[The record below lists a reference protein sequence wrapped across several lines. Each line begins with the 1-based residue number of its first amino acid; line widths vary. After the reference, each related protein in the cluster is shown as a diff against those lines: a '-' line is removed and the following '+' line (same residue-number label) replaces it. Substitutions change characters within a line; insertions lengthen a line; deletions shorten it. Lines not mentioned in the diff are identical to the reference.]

1 MKSIRTQMF
10 IYLIIATVIV
20 FGGLALLMDHALE
33 ALPEYTVMQFQA
45 IADARADELSKEL
58 GGIVD
63 LVQMT
68 SQTPLVRSMEI
79 ENIKPFLSTLIID
92 GKIRNMTISDVY
104 GNAWTTYDQNIDISG
119 QEQYHKLIIEGK
131 EFIISKPFYSPY
143 IKEDIPIITVSH
155 VIRDGEETLGLVNA
169 VVSAQ
174 FLDQVVSQI
183 EFKERGVAWI
193 IDDEG
198 RIVAHPEQDI
208 SIDYSLDDF
217 MSEEDSKVTIL
228 SQDSGSVYYKDS
240 SGLERIG
247 IFSTIDN
254 SDGWKLIISVT
265 SDEAFAEINE
275 INRDL
280 RNGFVA
286 AIIIIGFFSYVYSG
300 SISRPIMNLKKVFEQ
315 AAHGDLRAKADEMVN
330 NEVGLA
336 GRSFNLMIDQ
346 IKNLT
351 YRDPITEIYNYNRF
365 MFEMPGKFKQ
375 HLIDEKISYVAVL
388 SVNDFKKINSIGGY
402 NSGNFVLKE
411 LSGKLR
417 TFIRPDELVASSY
430 GDEIILFLSDLSE
443 NDISKRID
451 ALMELCSFRTS
462 ISGIEYHLSVSMG
475 ISLVESE
482 EFDPEDIVKRAK
494 IAKLMTK
501 KSGGDKFVLYNTSLH
516 ESVERERRIEEA
528 IHHGI
533 ENNEFHLLYQPI
545 VDIDTNKIIASEALL
560 RWSNTDYGQIAIPY
574 VIELAEKNGDIIE
587 IGKFVLE
594 TACIQNNKWHAEGL
608 DDHVISVNV
617 SPLQF
622 EDSRF
627 LDIVCEVLEQTKM
640 DPKYLEIEI
649 TETNAMLKVEEKI
662 EKMRRL
668 KEMGIKIAIDDF
680 GTGYSSLSYFTKFPI
695 DTLKIDK
702 SFIGSMLDEDNAK
715 SIVVMVVNMA
725 RAMGISTTAEGV
737 ETIEQFKMLRSIGAD
752 KIQGYLISRPVTA
765 EFVPGTQMAADT
777 AMRVPGTQA
786 AVEPQGE

>member
-20 FGGLALLMDHALE
+20 FGGLGLLMDHALE
-33 ALPEYTVMQFQA
+33 ALPEYTEMQFQA
-45 IADARADELSKEL
+45 IADARADELGKEL
-58 GGIVD
+58 GGFVD
-63 LVQMT
+63 LVKMT
-68 SQTPLVRSMEI
+68 AQTPLVRSMEI
-79 ENIKPFLSTLIID
+79 ESIKPFLSSLVID

-104 GNAWTTYDQNIDISG
+104 GNAWATYDQNIDISG
-119 QEQYHKLIIEGK
+119 QEQYHKLIIEG
-131 EFIISKPFYSPY
+131 EDFIISKPFYSPY
-143 IKEDIPIITVSH
+143 IEEDIPIITVSH
-155 VIRDGEETLGLVNA
+155 AIRDGEETLGLVNA

-183 EFKERGVAWI
+183 EFKEKGVAWI

-198 RIVAHPEQDI
+198 NIVAHPEKNI
-208 SIDYSLDDF
+208 SIDYSFDDF
-217 MSEEDSKVTIL
+217 IGENDSKVTVL

-254 SDGWKLIISVT
+254 SNGWKLIISV
-265 SDEAFAEINE
+265 SSNEAFAEINE
-275 INRDL
+275 INKDL
-280 RNGFVA
+280 RNGFIG
-286 AIIIIGFFSYVYSG
+286 AIIIISFFSYVYSG

-315 AAHGDLRAKADEMVN
+315 AARGDLRVKADETVN
-330 NEVGLA
+330 NEVGIA
-336 GRSFNLMIDQ
+336 GKSFNVMINQ

-351 YRDPITEIYNYNRF
+351 YRDPITQIYNYNRF
-365 MFEMPGKFKQ
+365 MFEIPGKFEQ
-375 HLIDEKISYVAVL
+375 HLKAEMISYVAVI

-417 TFIRPDELVASSY
+417 TFIRPDELVARSY
-430 GDEIILFLSDLSE
+430 GDEIILFLSE
-443 NDISKRID
+443 INEQAINERIN
-451 ALMELCSFRTS
+451 ALMKLCSFRTN

-475 ISLVESE
+475 ISVVEADS
-482 EFDPEDIVKRAK
+482 FDPDELVKRAK
-494 IAKLMTK
+494 IAKLMIR
-501 KSGGDKFVLYNTSLH
+501 KSGDDKFVMYNTSLH

-533 ENNEFHLLYQPI
+533 ENDEFHLLYQPI
-545 VDIDTNKIIASEALL
+545 IDIDTKKIIASEALL

-587 IGKFVLE
+587 IGKYVLE
-594 TACIQNNKWHAEGL
+594 TACLQNNKWHAEGFE
-608 DDHVISVNV
+608 DHIISVNV

-627 LDIVCEVLEQTKM
+627 LDIVCEVLERTKM

-715 SIVVMVVNMA
+715 SIVVMIVNMA

-737 ETIEQFKMLRSIGAD
+737 ETLEQFKMLRSIGAD
-752 KIQGYLISRPVTA
+752 KIQGYLISKPVTA
-765 EFVPGTQMAADT
+765 EFVPGTQMA
-777 AMRVPGTQA
+777 
-786 AVEPQGE
+786 VEPQGE

>member
-20 FGGLALLMDHALE
+20 FGGLGLLMDHALE
-33 ALPEYTVMQFQA
+33 ALPEYTEMQFQA
-45 IADARADELSKEL
+45 IADARADEVGKEL
-58 GGIVD
+58 GGFLD
-63 LVQMT
+63 LVKMT
-68 SQTPLVRSMEI
+68 AQTPLVRSMEI
-79 ENIKPFLSTLIID
+79 ESIKPFLSSLVID

-119 QEQYHKLIIEGK
+119 QEQYHKIIIEG
-131 EFIISKPFYSPY
+131 EDFIISKPFYSPY
-143 IKEDIPIITVSH
+143 ITEDIPIITVSYA
-155 VIRDGEETLGLVNA
+155 IRDGEETLGLVNA

-183 EFKERGVAWI
+183 EFKEKGVAWI

-198 RIVAHPEQDI
+198 KIVAHPEEDI
-208 SIDYSLDDF
+208 SIEYSLDDF
-217 MSEEDSKVTIL
+217 ISENESKNVVL
-228 SQDSGSVYYKDS
+228 SQDNGSVYFKDS

-247 IFSTIDN
+247 IFSTIEN
-254 SDGWKLIISVT
+254 SKGWKLIISVA

-280 RNGFVA
+280 KNGFVS
-286 AIIIIGFFSYVYSG
+286 AIIIIGVFSYVYSG

-336 GRSFNLMIDQ
+336 GKSFNIMINQ

-351 YRDPITEIYNYNRF
+351 YRDPITQIYNYNRF
-365 MFEMPGKFKQ
+365 MFEMPGKFTQ
-375 HLIDEKISYVAVL
+375 HLKSDLISYVVVL

-402 NSGNFVLKE
+402 NSGNLVLKE

-417 TFIRPDELVASSY
+417 KFIRSNELVASSY
-430 GDEIILFLSDLSE
+430 GDELILFLSDLNE
-443 NDISKRID
+443 QDVNERIN
-451 ALMELCSFRTS
+451 ALMELCSFRTN
-462 ISGIEYHLSVSMG
+462 ISGIEYHLGVSMG
-475 ISLVESE
+475 ISIVKANEL
-482 EFDPEDIVKRAK
+482 DPDELVKRAK

-501 KSGGDKFVLYNTSLH
+501 KSGGDKYVMYNTSLH

-528 IHHGI
+528 IHHGL
-533 ENNEFHLLYQPI
+533 ENDEFHLLYQPI
-545 VDIDTNKIIASEALL
+545 VDIYTKKIIACEALL

-587 IGKFVLE
+587 IGKYVLE

-608 DDHVISVNV
+608 KEHVISVNV

-627 LDIVCEVLEQTKM
+627 LDIVFEVLERTKM

-702 SFIGSMLDEDNAK
+702 SFIGGMLDEDNAK
-715 SIVVMVVNMA
+715 SIVIMIVNMA

-737 ETIEQFKMLRSIGAD
+737 ETIEQFEMLRSIGAE

-765 EFVPGTQMAADT
+765 EFVPGTQMA
-777 AMRVPGTQA
+777 
-786 AVEPQGE
+786 VEPQGE